1 MLKPRPNGRARRAR
15 ASQYEREYVPKS
27 PTTCVKIVSAVRAQQ
42 HAVLTPTGLER
53 ALTFLNQ
60 YFNGAYALK
69 ADWSS
74 GRGSGGV
81 LACTRRRGKLVRGRH
96 GVLRI
101 RLEFEDWRR
110 DVPELVPYGWGLNSS
125 VFAQERLSAYHRIQL
140 EADPEVRPWNRGDVR
155 RLVPA
160 LCSALGL
167 DPVGTKGIRKV
178 RANGLPDTARS
189 LPMFEGWAPPPRPK
203 RTRLVS
209 GTCSFKGSVA
219 DVDHDREDV
228 AELLVGC
235 SGVRDS
241 DPDDGFERPR
251 LRNPLDGPAED
262 SAETATRFKVPS
274 TMTRKKQPKR
284 GRGRP
289 RLSAKQR
296 C

>member
-15 ASQYEREYVPKS
+15 ASPYEREYVPKNGAHS
-27 PTTCVKIVSAVRAQQ
+27 VKIVGAVRAQQ
-42 HAVLTPTGLER
+42 HGILTPVGLER
-53 ALTFLNQ
+53 ALTSLNQ
-60 YFNGAYALK
+60 FLNGAYTLK
-69 ADWSS
+69 ADWTS

-81 LACTRRRGKLVRGRH
+81 LVCTRRKGKLVRGQH
-96 GVLRI
+96 GMLRI

-110 DVPELVPYGWGLNSS
+110 DAPELVPYGWGLDSS

-140 EADPEVRPWNRGDVR
+140 ESEPEVRPWNKGDVR

-167 DPVGTKGIRKV
+167 DPVGAEGVRKV
-178 RANGLPDTARS
+178 QKNGLPDTARS

-203 RTRLVS
+203 RTRVVS
-209 GTCSFKGSVA
+209 GTCNFKSCLV
-219 DVDHDREDV
+219 DVDHDREAV
-228 AELLVGC
+228 AELLVGR

-241 DPDDGFERPR
+241 HADDGFERPK
-251 LRNPLDGPAED
+251 LRNPLDGPAG
-262 SAETATRFKVPS
+262 AEAATKFKVPV

-289 RLSAKQR
+289 RLSTKQ
-296 C
+296 